1 MGAQAPFECA
11 ALPLLFLSLPVL
23 FVGSGAQQGKN
34 SLQFF
39 KRLRFSLKPLSF
51 NNRSSCPDE
60 LVTIKVIGV
69 SAWDGRIKPGRPR
82 TSGPAGVAC
91 PRVNLFIY

>member
-1 MGAQAPFECA
+1 MGAQAAFECA
-11 ALPLLFLSLPVL
+11 ALPLLLLPLPVI
-23 FVGSGAQQGKN
+23 FVGFRAQQGEN

-39 KRLRFSLKPLSF
+39 KRLRFSLTPLSF

-69 SAWDGRIKPGRPR
+69 SAWDGRIQPCRPR

-91 PRVNLFIY
+91 ARVNLFIY